1 MQPGERALIDQAQ
14 QGDVQAMEALLLLH
28 RPLLWSLAHRLI
40 CPAGWADELL
50 QAGFLGMMQAVRRF
64 DCAKDVQLIT
74 YATPWILGEMKRA
87 LRRLSSAGA
96 VSLDKELSDDGAT
109 LMDVVSAGE
118 EVDIEKVDLRL
129 ALHSLSDEEQKV
141 ICLRFFRDQT
151 QQETACLLGKS
162 QTQISRIER
171 RALDRLHNL
180 LA

>member
-1 MQPGERALIDQAQ
+1 MQPGERALIARAQRGDAQAT
-14 QGDVQAMEALLLLH
+14 EALMMMY
-28 RPLLWSLAHRLI
+28 RPLLLSLAHRLI

-50 QAGFLGMMQAVRRF
+50 QAGYLGLMQAVRRF
-64 DCAKDVQLIT
+64 DSAKDVQLIT

-87 LRRLSSAGA
+87 LRRLSAAGA

-109 LMDVVSAGE
+109 LMDVLSIGE
-118 EVDIEKVDLRL
+118 EVDIEKIDLRL
-129 ALHSLSDEEQKV
+129 ALQSLSVEEQKV

-162 QTQISRIER
+162 QAQISRIER
-171 RALDRLHNL
+171 RALDRLHDR